1 MTLTDKFKNAI
12 ELINKSQN
20 VLITTHIRPDGDA
33 CGCVVAMT
41 EALKSLDKKTMPM
54 LLSELP
60 QWYEFLF
67 EQKPP
72 IYDRDIKP
80 DQLTDIDLIILV
92 DVNSDNQLPKFCDY
106 IKNQRDGA
114 KVLVFDHHVT
124 NDGLGDTEI
133 IDTSASATGLI
144 IYDFFESA
152 GWPVTERIAAVLFV
166 AISTDTG
173 WFQFSNTDARTLITA
188 GKLMQQGINS
198 TELYRRLYQNFTPQ
212 RFRLM
217 TRMFDSL
224 ELHFDG
230 RYAVQQLT
238 LKDFKETGAAYTDT
252 ENLID
257 RCRCINTIEAAAL
270 FIELKDGRIRCS
282 LRSTGNVDM
291 RVVGQK
297 FGGGGHVVA
306 AGVNLPG
313 PLENAKKLICDAVKE
328 QLNA

>member
-1 MTLTDKFKNAI
+1 MALTDDFKNAI
-12 ELINKSQN
+12 ELISKSQN
-20 VLITTHIRPDGDA
+20 ALITTHVRPDGDA
-33 CGCVVAMT
+33 CGCVVAMA
-41 EALKSLDKKTMPM
+41 EALKSLGKNTTAM

-67 EQKPP
+67 EEKPP
-72 IYDRDIKP
+72 VYDRGIKP
-80 DQLTDIDLIILV
+80 EQLTDIDLIILV

-106 IKNQRDGA
+106 LKNHRDGA
-114 KVLVFDHHVT
+114 KMLVFDHHVT
-124 NDGLGDTEI
+124 NDGLGDVEI

-144 IYDFFESA
+144 VYDLLECA
-152 GWPVTERIAAVLFV
+152 GWPVTENIAAALFV

-173 WFQFSNTDARTLITA
+173 WFQFSNTDARTLTTA
-188 GKLMQQGINS
+188 GKLMQYGINA
-198 TELYRRLYQNFTPQ
+198 TELYRKLYQNFTPQ

-217 TRMFDSL
+217 SRMFDSL

-238 LKDFKETGAAYTDT
+238 LKDFEETGAAYTDT

-257 RCRCINTIEAAAL
+257 RCRCINTVEAAAL
-270 FIELKDGRIRCS
+270 FIELEDGRVRCS

-291 RVVGQK
+291 RLVGQK

-306 AGVNLPG
+306 AGVHLPG
-313 PLENAKKLICDAVKE
+313 PMENAKKLIYDAVKE
-328 QLNA
+328 QLKA